1 MVSTTTELCLLLSFL
16 VPATLLALPLTSL
29 LVVRAFLRTP

>member
-1 MVSTTTELCLLLSFL
+1 MLLSLL

-29 LVVRAFLRTP
+29 LVVCEFLRTP